1 MSTDTANCMCRAL
14 SVEVDREPTAMGIV
28 IASFVAPG
36 RSARLMAWQYGPA
49 TR

>member
-1 MSTDTANCMCRAL
+1 MSTDTANCMCQVI
-14 SVEVDREPTAMGIV
+14 SVEVDRELAAMGIV